1 MNFKVYFKNSTFY
14 YFDDPIKLEDFDLDS
29 ILIDK
34 KLHENNLIYD
44 VSYKTLIYS
53 KPWYIRF
60 NQIYRLIRIYDGTRY
75 LT

>member
-44 VSYKTLIYS
+44 VSYKTLI
-53 KPWYIRF
+53 
-60 NQIYRLIRIYDGTRY
+60 
-75 LT
+75 